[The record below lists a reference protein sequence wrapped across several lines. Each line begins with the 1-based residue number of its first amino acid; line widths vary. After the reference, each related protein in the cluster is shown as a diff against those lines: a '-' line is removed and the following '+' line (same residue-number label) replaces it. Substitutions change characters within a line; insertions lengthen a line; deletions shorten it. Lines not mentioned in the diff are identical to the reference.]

1 MGDPRCRKFDT
12 ICTLFTGP
20 TSIGHMIPRVSN
32 SNSRAILI
40 PELCNLN
47 LIDYEQQRRDL
58 LRKHGIDLE
67 DGNGDT
73 SKTRRLNPRE
83 VEKIM
88 GDGPGGVFTWREKN
102 RKKVSKPH

>member
-1 MGDPRCRKFDT
+1 
-12 ICTLFTGP
+12 
-20 TSIGHMIPRVSN
+20 MIS
-32 SNSRAILI
+32 S
-40 PELCNLN
+40 

-67 DGNGDT
+67 DGNGDA

-88 GDGPGGVFTWREKN
+88 GEGPGGVFTWREKN
-102 RKKVSKPH
+102 RKKVCGFITGGSRVLIIPYIACILCV